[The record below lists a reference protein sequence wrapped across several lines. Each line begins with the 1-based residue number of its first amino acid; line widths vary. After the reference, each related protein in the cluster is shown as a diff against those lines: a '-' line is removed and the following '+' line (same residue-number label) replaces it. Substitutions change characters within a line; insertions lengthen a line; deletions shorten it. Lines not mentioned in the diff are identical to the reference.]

1 MGKYPSMGMDCR
13 RSINGVKTNEATLFV
28 AASMPNETPQITE
41 ITSVMTIREIV
52 LNVYKGKFAASGFS
66 DMVMIDQPITQR
78 TASPPTKLAKY
89 FFKLTPHFLNRCKR
103 QKCCRLI

>member
-13 RSINGVKTNEATLFV
+13 RSINGVRTIEATLFV
-28 AASMPNETPQITE
+28 AARMPKKTPQTTE
-41 ITSVMTIREIV
+41 ITSVITIREIV
-52 LNVYKGKFAASGFS
+52 LNVYKGKFAASGLS

-89 FFKLTPHFLNRCKR
+89 FFKFMLLFELM
-103 QKCCRLI
+103 